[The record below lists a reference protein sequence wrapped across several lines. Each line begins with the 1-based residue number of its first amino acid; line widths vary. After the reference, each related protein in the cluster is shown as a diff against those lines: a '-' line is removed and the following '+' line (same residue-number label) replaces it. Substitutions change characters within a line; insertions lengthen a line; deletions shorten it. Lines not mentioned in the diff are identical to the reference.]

1 MGSFWN
7 TSRLETITEFYK
19 TWRQLMKLDSRIKQG
34 KRPLTPFD
42 IDEAREYVGK
52 DCYFSND
59 ITSFAYLGSL
69 NKGELTSVGD
79 DEINPYKHIGER
91 SSYATNFILPCEWV
105 ETSRPFTIQEFLQC
119 FNVFETI
126 HYRKKHNDSVLTGQ
140 FKGFYVLNED
150 VTVQIGNSV
159 IPLKTLY
166 NECEVYI
173 FGKWQVF
180 GFTQNMVFS

>member
-1 MGSFWN
+1 
-7 TSRLETITEFYK
+7 
-19 TWRQLMKLDSRIKQG
+19 MKLDLRIIKG
-34 KRPLTPFD
+34 KKPLTPFD

-52 DCYFSND
+52 DCYFTSRITNFESLDHNACD
-59 ITSFAYLGSL
+59 IK
-69 NKGELTSVGD
+69 KGELT
-79 DEINPYKHIGER
+79 EIIPNHLASAPYCHTSENDVWNE
-91 SSYATNFILPCEWV
+91 SFIVPCEWV

>member
-1 MGSFWN
+1 
-7 TSRLETITEFYK
+7 
-19 TWRQLMKLDSRIKQG
+19 MKLDPRIEQG
-34 KRPLTPFD
+34 KKPLTPFD
-42 IDEAREYVGK
+42 VDEAREYVGK
-52 DCYFSND
+52 DCYFTSHIADFNAIDRHGYYIKKGKLTSIIFNND
-59 ITSFAYLGSL
+59 IDPAPYCHTSENDVWNES
-69 NKGELTSVGD
+69 
-79 DEINPYKHIGER
+79 
-91 SSYATNFILPCEWV
+91 FIVPCEWV
-105 ETSRPFTIQEFLQC
+105 ETSRPFTIQEFLRC
-119 FNVFETI
+119 FDVFETI

-166 NECEVYI
+166 NEYEVYI